1 MSGAPPRRSV
11 RRGGIPTLVSRA
23 ATPLGP
29 VNTTG
34 TGALTLRV
42 MLPPG

>member
-1 MSGAPPRRSV
+1 MSGAPPRQSV
-11 RRGGIPTLVSRA
+11 RRGGIPTLAGA